1 MRNAL
6 LVVDVQADFAEGG
19 SLGVQGGLAVAAM
32 IARHVR
38 HFKSEYQF
46 VVASRDYH
54 ENAPDHISDHPDFV
68 NTWPPHCM
76 AGTPGAAF
84 VPTIQNLVREKYIQE
99 VVTKGRNSAA
109 YSAFDGLDK
118 RGHGLLDVLKEQ
130 RIDHIDV
137 CGIATD
143 YCVRASALDA
153 RKNAF
158 QVRVLVNLC
167 APVNEATGQQALAE
181 MKAAGI
187 QLQAATAP

>member
-6 LVVDVQADFAEGG
+6 LVVDVQVDFVEGG
-19 SLGVQGGLAVAAM
+19 SLGVQGGLQVAAM

-38 HFKSEYQF
+38 HFKNEYQF

-54 ENAPDHISDHPDFV
+54 EDAPDHISATPDYV

-76 AGTPGAAF
+76 IGTPGAAF
-84 VPTIQNLVREKYIQE
+84 VPTIQNLVREKYIQA
-99 VVTKGRNSAA
+99 VVTKGRN
-109 YSAFDGLDK
+109 K
-118 RGHGLLDVLKEQ
+118 LLDVLKEN

-153 RKNAF
+153 RKNQF

-167 APVNEATGQQALAE
+167 AAVNEATGQQAIEE